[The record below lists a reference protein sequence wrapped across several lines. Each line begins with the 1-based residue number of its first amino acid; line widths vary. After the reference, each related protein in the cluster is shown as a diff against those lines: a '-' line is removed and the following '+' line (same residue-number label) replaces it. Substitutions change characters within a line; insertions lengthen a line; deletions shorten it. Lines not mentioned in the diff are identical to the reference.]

1 MGVIF
6 YNSAQNGESSG
17 NTSNNL
23 THYILNALTQA
34 GIISACNYTPA
45 EIASAEGMI
54 RSAAHFIEFFI
65 LGILTYKLFF
75 YTLAKKPFQKLIY
88 PFAVCGVYVLTD
100 EIHQYFV
107 PGRAMQLSD
116 WLTDAAGI
124 SAAIVIIYFSGTRR
138 RFSRGR

>member
-1 MGVIF
+1 MIF

-17 NTSNNL
+17 NASNNL

-34 GIISACNYTPA
+34 GIISACNYTPV
-45 EIASAEGMI
+45 EIARVEGII
-54 RSAAHFIEFFI
+54 RSVAHFIEFFI
-65 LGILTYKLFF
+65 LGIFAYKLVF
-75 YTLAKKPFQKLIY
+75 YTLAKKSFKRILY
-88 PFAVCGVYVLTD
+88 PFVFCGLYALTD

-124 SAAIVIIYFSGTRR
+124 TVAIVIIYFCDTRR